1 MCPPPFSTCDAWSTT
16 GGTVGENSGNEAVFA
31 KTDRLIRT
39 TVVWRGWDVAGP
51 KANYLI
57 LSKL

>member
-1 MCPPPFSTCDAWSTT
+1 MAPTCSPCDAWPT
-16 GGTVGENSGNEAVFA
+16 GGTVNANAGKEAVLA
-31 KTDRLIRT
+31 KADGLSRT

-51 KANYLI
+51 QAAYLI